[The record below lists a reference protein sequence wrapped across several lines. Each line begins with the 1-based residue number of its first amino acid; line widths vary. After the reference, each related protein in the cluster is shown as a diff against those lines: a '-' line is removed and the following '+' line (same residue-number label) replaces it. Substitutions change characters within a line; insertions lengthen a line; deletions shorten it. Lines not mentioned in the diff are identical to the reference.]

1 MYKYLV
7 KKTKLITNKEKA
19 EKLYKAHHVKTLLD
33 LGAGSNPHNLIRQGL
48 GIRQILVDISNE
60 SEIDSVISVDVM
72 NFTSISENLMG
83 LTGRNKVDCVVALH
97 VVEHLEK
104 NQSLKLI
111 HQMSNW
117 AVKIIIIETPNGF
130 LKQEGTPNNPYQAH
144 LCGFTVKELRSLGF
158 KVTGTT
164 GMKFL
169 RNNHSKGSY
178 KIKSIFVYIL
188 DRILFK
194 LFHRFPKLSFNL
206 FAYKI
211 LT

>member
-19 EKLYKAHHVKTLLD
+19 EKLYRAHHVKTLLD
-33 LGAGSNPHNLIRQGL
+33 LGAGSNPHNQIRQGL

-60 SEIDSVISVDVM
+60 SDIDTVIFVDIM
-72 NFTSISENLMG
+72 NFAFISENLMV

-104 NQSLKLI
+104 NQSLELI

-117 AVKIIIIETPNGF
+117 ADKILIIETPNGF

-144 LCGFTVKELRSLGF
+144 LCGFTVNELRSLGF
-158 KVTGTT
+158 TVTGTT

>member
-1 MYKYLV
+1 MYKYFV

-19 EKLYKAHHVKTLLD
+19 EKLYKAHHIKTLLD
-33 LGAGSNPHNLIRQGL
+33 LGAGSNPHNQIRQGL

-60 SEIDSVISVDVM
+60 GKIDSVISVDVM
-72 NFTSISENLMG
+72 NFATISENLMA

-104 NQSLKLI
+104 NQSLELI

-117 AVKIIIIETPNGF
+117 ASKILIIETPNGF
-130 LKQEGTPNNPYQAH
+130 LKQDGTLNNPYQAH
-144 LCGFTVKELRSLGF
+144 LCGFTVEELRSLGF